1 MPKDFA
7 SQARNKPT
15 RKRTPKTRQ
24 KRIRRSDR
32 GPIFHGP
39 SFSIGAIIG
48 ATIVAIMAYTPE
60 LLIETSANLSETNEP
75 RRESEQMIEIT
86 FPQLLRESEVS
97 TDTSN
102 YQITQ
107 KQNNSLLNSDEI
119 FYQAAS
125 FRNLEDAEKLRAR
138 LLLNNFD
145 ANIKVKNLNQID
157 WHRVVVGP
165 FRNADHAMSAR
176 SKLNELNIP
185 VITVQ
190 HEN

>member
-1 MPKDFA
+1 
-7 SQARNKPT
+7 
-15 RKRTPKTRQ
+15 
-24 KRIRRSDR
+24 
-32 GPIFHGP
+32 
-39 SFSIGAIIG
+39 
-48 ATIVAIMAYTPE
+48 MAYTPE
-60 LLIETSANLSETNEP
+60 LLIETSANLSETNET

>member
-1 MPKDFA
+1 
-7 SQARNKPT
+7 
-15 RKRTPKTRQ
+15 
-24 KRIRRSDR
+24 
-32 GPIFHGP
+32 
-39 SFSIGAIIG
+39 
-48 ATIVAIMAYTPE
+48 MAYTPE
-60 LLIETSANLSETNEP
+60 LLIETSANLSETNET
-75 RRESEQMIEIT
+75 RGESEQMIEIT

-125 FRNLEDAEKLRAR
+125 FRSLEDAEKLRAR

>member
-1 MPKDFA
+1 
-7 SQARNKPT
+7 
-15 RKRTPKTRQ
+15 
-24 KRIRRSDR
+24 
-32 GPIFHGP
+32 
-39 SFSIGAIIG
+39 
-48 ATIVAIMAYTPE
+48 MAYTPE
-60 LLIETSANLSETNEP
+60 LLIETSANLSETNET
-75 RRESEQMIEIT
+75 REESEQMIEIT

>member
-1 MPKDFA
+1 
-7 SQARNKPT
+7 
-15 RKRTPKTRQ
+15 
-24 KRIRRSDR
+24 
-32 GPIFHGP
+32 
-39 SFSIGAIIG
+39 
-48 ATIVAIMAYTPE
+48 MAYTPE
-60 LLIETSANLSETNEP
+60 LLIETSANLSEANET
-75 RRESEQMIEIT
+75 RGESEQMIEIT